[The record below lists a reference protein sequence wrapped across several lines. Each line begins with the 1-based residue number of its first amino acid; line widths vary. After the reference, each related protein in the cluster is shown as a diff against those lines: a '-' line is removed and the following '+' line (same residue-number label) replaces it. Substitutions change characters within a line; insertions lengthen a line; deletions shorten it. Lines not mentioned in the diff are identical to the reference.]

1 MGLDEC
7 GGTIPRPPA
16 VVGASARVALGREPL
31 EVREADLDQRT
42 HGVLEPGLHRD
53 RERLLVALARL
64 LERDTLLQAVVAGDE
79 QLLDPLARALVVHR
93 ATLVDSR
100 GMGPSAAAAPVRV
113 LVADDHRLFAQAL
126 EAMLA
131 GQERIECVGVA
142 ANGREAI
149 ERAADLRPD
158 VVLMDISMPVL
169 DGIEATRRLRKA
181 HPQVRVVMLTGSS
194 AEQDVA
200 RSRKAGATG
209 YLTKDAIAASLVDAI
224 LEAAA
229 A

>member
-1 MGLDEC
+1 MGS
-7 GGTIPRPPA
+7 P
-16 VVGASARVALGREPL
+16 
-31 EVREADLDQRT
+31 
-42 HGVLEPGLHRD
+42 
-53 RERLLVALARL
+53 
-64 LERDTLLQAVVAGDE
+64 
-79 QLLDPLARALVVHR
+79 
-93 ATLVDSR
+93 
-100 GMGPSAAAAPVRV
+100 AAAAPVRV
-113 LVADDHRLFAQAL
+113 LVADDHRLFAEAL

-142 ANGREAI
+142 ANGREAL

-181 HPQVRVVMLTGSS
+181 QPEVRVVMLTGSS

-200 RSRKAGATG
+200 RSRKAGASG
-209 YLTKDAIAASLVDAI
+209 YLTKDAISASLVDAI

>member
-1 MGLDEC
+1 
-7 GGTIPRPPA
+7 
-16 VVGASARVALGREPL
+16 
-31 EVREADLDQRT
+31 
-42 HGVLEPGLHRD
+42 
-53 RERLLVALARL
+53 
-64 LERDTLLQAVVAGDE
+64 
-79 QLLDPLARALVVHR
+79 
-93 ATLVDSR
+93 
-100 GMGPSAAAAPVRV
+100 MGPSAAAAPVRV

-181 HPQVRVVMLTGSS
+181 HPEVRVVMLTGSS

-200 RSRKAGATG
+200 RSRKAGANG